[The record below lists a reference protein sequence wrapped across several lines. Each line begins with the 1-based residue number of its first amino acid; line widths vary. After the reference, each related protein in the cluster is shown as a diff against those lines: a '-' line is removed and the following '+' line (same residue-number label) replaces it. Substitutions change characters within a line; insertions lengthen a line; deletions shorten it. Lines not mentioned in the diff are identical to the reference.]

1 VIVVDSNVLVYLL
14 LPGEHTEHAERV
26 LRRDPVWAAPLLWR
40 SEFRNV
46 LAVYMRQKRLSL
58 DHALRLM
65 DTAEILLQ
73 GREYT
78 VSSVRVL
85 SLVAGTRCSAYDGE
99 FVALAQD
106 LGLSLVTSDARLLAE
121 FPATV
126 IAMDMFGV

>member
-1 VIVVDSNVLVYLL
+1 VIVVDTNVLVYLL
-14 LPGEHTEHAERV
+14 LPGEHTEQAERV

-46 LAVYMRQKRLSL
+46 LAVYMRQRRLSL
-58 DHALRLM
+58 DQALQLM
-65 DTAEILLQ
+65 DNAEILLQ

-85 SLVAGTRCSAYDGE
+85 SLDAGTRCSAYDGE

-121 FPATV
+121 FPATA

>member
-1 VIVVDSNVLVYLL
+1 VIVVDTNVLVYLL
-14 LPGEHTEHAERV
+14 LPGEHTEQAERV
-26 LRRDPVWAAPLLWR
+26 LRRDPVWAAPFLWR

-46 LAVYMRQKRLSL
+46 LAVYMRQGRLSL
-58 DHALRLM
+58 EQALQLM
-65 DTAEILLQ
+65 DNAEILLQ
-73 GREYT
+73 DREYI

-121 FPATV
+121 FPATA

>member
-1 VIVVDSNVLVYLL
+1 VIVVDTNVLVYLL
-14 LPGEHTEHAERV
+14 LPGEHTEQAERV
-26 LRRDPVWAAPLLWR
+26 LRRDPVWAAPFLWR

-46 LAVYMRQKRLSL
+46 LAVYMRQRRLSL
-58 DHALRLM
+58 DQALQLM
-65 DTAEILLQ
+65 DNAEILLQ

-121 FPATV
+121 FPATA

>member
-1 VIVVDSNVLVYLL
+1 MIVVDTNVLVYLL
-14 LPGEHTEHAERV
+14 LPGEHTEQAERV

-46 LAVYMRQKRLSL
+46 LAIYMRQGRLSL
-58 DHALRLM
+58 DQALQLM
-65 DTAEILLQ
+65 DNAEILLQ

-121 FPATV
+121 FPATA

>member
-1 VIVVDSNVLVYLL
+1 VIVVDTNVLVYLL
-14 LPGEHTEHAERV
+14 LPGEHTEQAERI

-46 LAVYMRQKRLSL
+46 LAVYMRQGRLSL
-58 DHALRLM
+58 DHALQLM
-65 DTAEILLQ
+65 DNAEILLQ
-73 GREYT
+73 GREYA

-106 LGLSLVTSDARLLAE
+106 LGVSLVTSDARLLAE
-121 FPATV
+121 FPATA
-126 IAMDMFGV
+126 IAMGMFGV

>member
-1 VIVVDSNVLVYLL
+1 VIVVDTNVLVYLL

-26 LRRDPVWAAPLLWR
+26 LRRDPVWTAPLLWR
-40 SEFRNV
+40 SEFRNM
-46 LAVYMRQKRLSL
+46 LAVYMRQGRLSL

>member
-1 VIVVDSNVLVYLL
+1 MIVVDTNVLVYLL
-14 LPGEHTEHAERV
+14 LPGERTEQAERV

-46 LAVYMRQKRLSL
+46 LAVYMRQGRLSL
-58 DHALRLM
+58 DQALQLM
-65 DTAEILLQ
+65 DNAEILVQ

-85 SLVAGTRCSAYDGE
+85 GLVAGTRCSAYDGE

-106 LGLSLVTSDARLLAE
+106 LGVPLVTSDTRLLAE

>member
-1 VIVVDSNVLVYLL
+1 MIVVDTNVLVYLL
-14 LPGEHTEHAERV
+14 LPGEHTEQAERV
-26 LRRDPVWAAPLLWR
+26 LHRDPVWAAPLLWR

-46 LAVYMRQKRLSL
+46 LAVYMRQGRLSL
-58 DHALRLM
+58 DQALQFM
-65 DTAEILLQ
+65 DNAEILLQ

-121 FPATV
+121 FPATA
-126 IAMDMFGV
+126 IAMDVFGV

>member
-1 VIVVDSNVLVYLL
+1 VIVVDPNVLVYLL

-40 SEFRNV
+40 PEFRHV
-46 LAVYMRQKRLSL
+46 LAVYMRQGRLAL
-58 DHALRLM
+58 DHALQLM

-78 VSSVRVL
+78 VSSGRVL
-85 SLVAGTRCSAYDGE
+85 SLVAGPRCSAYDGE

-106 LGLSLVTSDARLLAE
+106 LGLSLVTSDARLPAE

-126 IAMDMFGV
+126 IAMDRFGV